1 MNGTARD
8 ELSAAPLFMRAA
20 HGQPTERTP
29 IWLMRQAGRTD
40 PEYRRIREETN
51 LPFEQL
57 FRSPELAAR
66 ITLLPERIGV
76 DALILFQDILTPLGP
91 MGAEFRFAPG
101 PQLDKPVRD
110 RPDVERLRLYDPT
123 AELRF
128 VSDALETVKRE
139 VGERLP
145 VLGFAGAPFTLAAF
159 LIEGESFSRG
169 AGFVGEFLRKDAGA
183 AHSLLEKLTALTV
196 EYLMMQIEAGADAV
210 QLFESAAP
218 LLSPES
224 YRWFAL
230 PWQQRVMA
238 ELRGRVPTI
247 IFARDWADLDTLA
260 ATGADILSL
269 STVVSLHE
277 ARRRLGLGQPLQ
289 GNLDN
294 RLLAEGSKDDIL
306 TAAHDCIVA
315 GGHHGHIF
323 NLSHG
328 LLPHTPFE
336 NIEAL
341 VRYVRAT
348 RLESPARP
356 GKT

>member
-8 ELSAAPLFMRAA
+8 GLSTAPLFTRAT
-20 HGQPTERTP
+20 HGRPTERTP

-40 PEYRRIREETN
+40 PEYRRIREDTN
-51 LPFEQL
+51 LPLEQL
-57 FRSPELAAR
+57 FRTPELAAR

-110 RPDVERLRLYDPT
+110 RADIAKLALYDVG

-128 VSDALETVKRE
+128 VSDSLETVKSE

-159 LIEGESFSRG
+159 LIEGKSFSRG
-169 AGFVGEFLRKDAGA
+169 AGFVDQFLQKDARA
-183 AHSLLEKLTALTV
+183 AQSLLEKLTALTV

-210 QLFESAAP
+210 QLFESAAT

-224 YRWFAL
+224 YRRFAL

-247 IFARDWADLDTLA
+247 IFARDWSDLDTLA
-260 ATGADILSL
+260 AAGADILSL
-269 STVVSLHE
+269 SSALSIRKV
-277 ARRRLGLGQPLQ
+277 RQQLGPGQPLQ

-294 RLLAEGSKDDIL
+294 RLLAEGTIDEIL
-306 TAAHDCIVA
+306 RAAHDCIVA

-336 NIEAL
+336 NIKAL
-341 VRYVRAT
+341 VRYVRTT
-348 RLESPARP
+348 RLEL
-356 GKT
+356 